1 MPSLMVIMINQS
13 TPIINHFSAL
23 IKLEN
28 FNDDSL
34 ELENAFDNFV
44 LLLNLHVVKKVTH
57 KFEPIG
63 KTFIYILSE
72 SHLAIHTWPE
82 HKLLHLDLLTC
93 ARVEKKSIEDAI
105 QQSFMDF
112 GVNSFSLTKHEI

>member
-1 MPSLMVIMINQS
+1 MINQS
-13 TPIINHFSAL
+13 IPIINHFSAL

-28 FNDDSL
+28 LHDDSL
-34 ELENAFDNFV
+34 QLENAFDNFV

-63 KTFIYILSE
+63 KTFIYVLSE

-82 HKLLHLDLLTC
+82 YKLLHLDLVTC
-93 ARVEKKSIEDAI
+93 THLEKSDVEEAI
-105 QQSFMDF
+105 TQSFITF
-112 GVNSFSLTKHEI
+112 GESSFSLTKHEI

>member
-1 MPSLMVIMINQS
+1 MEVMINQS
-13 TPIINHFSAL
+13 IPTINHFSAL

-28 FNDDSL
+28 LNDDSL
-34 ELENAFDNFV
+34 QLENAFDNFIR
-44 LLLNLHVVKKVTH
+44 LLNLHVVKKVTH

-82 HKLLHLDLLTC
+82 YKLLHLDLVTC
-93 ARVEKKSIEDAI
+93 THIEKKGIEDAI
-105 QQSFMDF
+105 TQSFIDF
-112 GVNSFSLTKHEI
+112 EVNSFSLTKHEI

>member
-1 MPSLMVIMINQS
+1 MLSLMVIMINQS

-23 IKLEN
+23 IKLED
-28 FNDDSL
+28 FNDDSS

-44 LLLNLHVVKKVTH
+44 LLLNLHVVEKVTH

-82 HKLLHLDLLTC
+82 YKLLHLDLVTC
-93 ARVEKKSIEDAI
+93 THVEKKSIEDAI
-105 QQSFMDF
+105 KQSFITF
-112 GVNSFSLTKHEI
+112 RVNSFSLTKHEV